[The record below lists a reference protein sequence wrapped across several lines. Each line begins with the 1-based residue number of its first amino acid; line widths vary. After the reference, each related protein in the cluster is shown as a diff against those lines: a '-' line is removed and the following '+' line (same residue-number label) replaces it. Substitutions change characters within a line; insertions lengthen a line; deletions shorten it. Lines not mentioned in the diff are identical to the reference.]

1 MSFSRRAVRPWLGAG
16 AIALGFLLAN
26 EAGGQT
32 PPEARGRALVARNC
46 GMCHAID
53 KAGDSPNPQ
62 APPFRRLHDRYP
74 VSNLAEALA
83 EGILV
88 GHTQM
93 PEFRFSAQETLDII
107 AYLESIQ
114 TDTQARV
121 NHKSPPAPRRG

>member
-1 MSFSRRAVRPWLGAG
+1 MSLSRRAVRPPLVAG
-16 AIALGFLLAN
+16 AIAIGLLLAN

-32 PPEARGRALVARNC
+32 TPEARGQALVARNC

-62 APPFRRLHDRYP
+62 APPFRRLHERYP

-93 PEFRFSAQETLDII
+93 PEFRFSAQETIDII

-114 TDTQARV
+114 TNTQAQLNR
-121 NHKSPPAPRRG
+121 KSPSASGRG